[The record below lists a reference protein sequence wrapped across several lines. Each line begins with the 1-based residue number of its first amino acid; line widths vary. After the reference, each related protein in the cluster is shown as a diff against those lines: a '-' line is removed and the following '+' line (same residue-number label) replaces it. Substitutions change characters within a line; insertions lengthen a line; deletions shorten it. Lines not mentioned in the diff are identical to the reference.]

1 MSNVFNY
8 STKYIDHA
16 KKTLKLNLNN
26 KDLEK
31 LIKDFIV
38 ELEQYSSL
46 LESNPE
52 QLDEL
57 QSRLEMIKR
66 LQRRNGLDLPQLIR
80 RRDEL
85 RVSLEPG
92 GLEKKLLEVIITTT
106 CMIKNE
112 LLAIYAM
119 VKVVFR
125 IILNCAYRSTLKLN
139 CYSRSIDF
147 FLT

>member
-1 MSNVFNY
+1 MYLTFGGDIKLDTFEIQSDCYTWYQSNVVA
-8 STKYIDHA
+8 H
-16 KKTLKLNLNN
+16 
-26 KDLEK
+26 EK
-31 LIKDFIV
+31 
-38 ELEQYSSL
+38 
-46 LESNPE
+46 
-52 QLDEL
+52 
-57 QSRLEMIKR
+57 R
-66 LQRRNGLDLPQLIR
+66 
-80 RRDEL
+80 
-85 RVSLEPG
+85 
-92 GLEKKLLEVIITTT
+92 KKLLEVIITTT